1 MLFDFSDFRRTF
13 PDDFEYIKKE
23 SLYSDPFKQ
32 AAVWFQEILDKQIV
46 DGNAMVLATSN
57 SKGEVSSRVLLLKY
71 LDERGFTFFTNYKSR
86 KGKDLEENP
95 TASLTFYWPSLNRQL
110 RVSGNVE
117 KTSLKESKAYFIS
130 RPKRSRLLALASN
143 QDEEIESL
151 EEIEHKLK
159 ELEAI
164 FKDNEIPLPEFWG
177 GYRLIPHQFEF
188 WQGGPN
194 RINLRFEYTLKKD
207 QWYLKQLSP

>member
-1 MLFDFSDFRRTF
+1 MIDFSDFRRTF

-23 SLYSDPFKQ
+23 SLYSNPFKQ
-32 AAVWFQEILDKQIV
+32 SAVWFKEILDKQIV

-86 KGKDLEENP
+86 KGKDIEENP
-95 TASLTFYWPSLNRQL
+95 HGSLTFYWPSLNRQL
-110 RVSGNVE
+110 RVAGKIE
-117 KTSLKESKAYFIS
+117 KTSLEESKAYFIS
-130 RPKRSRLLALASN
+130 RPRRSRLLALASK

-151 EEIEHKLK
+151 EEIEEKLK
-159 ELEAI
+159 ELEVL
-164 FKDNEIPLPEFWG
+164 FKDKEIPLPQFWG
-177 GYRLIPHQFEF
+177 GYRLLPQQFEF
-188 WQGGPN
+188 WQGGPH
-194 RINLRFEYTLKKD
+194 RINLRFEYTLKKE